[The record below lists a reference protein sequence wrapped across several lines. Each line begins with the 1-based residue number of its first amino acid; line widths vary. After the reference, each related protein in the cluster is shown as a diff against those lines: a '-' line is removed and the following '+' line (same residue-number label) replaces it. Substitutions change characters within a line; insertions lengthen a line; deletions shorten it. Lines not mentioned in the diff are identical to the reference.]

1 MQQLADAILKGGQN
15 LGHGILKVDHIL
27 NHQIDPS
34 LMQAIGQEMA
44 QRFRAAA
51 VDRILTCEVSG
62 IAPAVATGMA
72 LNVPVV
78 YARKHKPI
86 TMSGPVYLE
95 TAPSHTRGGEV
106 TLMVAAEFLHAG
118 EQVLVIDDFLAS
130 GLTTLAMLR
139 MVVSARSVVAGIGVV
154 VEKAFEGGRANLSSA
169 GFADIPVEAMAIIAS
184 MEQGRIVLADGDA

>member
-1 MQQLADAILKGGQN
+1 MQQLAQAIQGGGLN

-27 NHQIDPS
+27 NHQIDPG
-34 LMQAIGQEMA
+34 LMRAIGQEMA
-44 QRFRAAA
+44 RRFRSAS

-62 IAPAVATGMA
+62 IAPALATGLS

-139 MVVSARSVVAGIGVV
+139 MVVSAQATVAGVGVV
-154 VEKAFEGGRANLSSA
+154 IEKSFEQGRACLSSS
-169 GFADIPVEAMAIIAS
+169 GFGDVPVEALAVVTS
-184 MEQGRIVLADGDA
+184 MQDGRIVLAP

>member
-1 MQQLADAILKGGQN
+1 MQQLAQAIQDGGLN

-27 NHQIDPS
+27 NHQIDPG
-34 LMQAIGQEMA
+34 LMRAIGQELA
-44 QRFRAAA
+44 RRFRSTA

-62 IAPAVATGMA
+62 IAPALATGLS

-106 TLMVAAEFLHAG
+106 TLMVAAEFLRAG
-118 EQVLVIDDFLAS
+118 EHVLVIDDFLAS

-139 MVVSARSVVAGIGVV
+139 MVVSARATVAGVGVV
-154 VEKAFEGGRANLSSA
+154 IEKSFEQGRACLSSS
-169 GFADIPVEAMAIIAS
+169 GFGDVPVEALAVVTGM
-184 MEQGRIVLADGDA
+184 QDGRIVLAP

>member
-1 MQQLADAILKGGQN
+1 MHQLAEAIQDGGLN

-27 NHQIDPS
+27 NHQIDPG
-34 LMQAIGQEMA
+34 LMGAIGQEMA
-44 QRFRAAA
+44 RRFRSAS

-62 IAPAVATGMA
+62 IAPALATGLA

-118 EQVLVIDDFLAS
+118 EHVLVIDDFLAS

-139 MVVSARSVVAGIGVV
+139 MVVSAQASVAGVGVV
-154 VEKAFEGGRANLSSA
+154 IEKSFEQGRACLSSS
-169 GFADIPVEAMAIIAS
+169 GFGDVPVEALAVVTGM
-184 MEQGRIVLADGDA
+184 QDGRIVLAP

>member
-1 MQQLADAILKGGQN
+1 MQRLADAILNGGQN
-15 LGHGILKVDHIL
+15 LGHGILKIDHIL

-34 LMQAIGQEMA
+34 LMHAIGQELA

-118 EQVLVIDDFLAS
+118 EQVLIIDDFLAS
-130 GLTTLAMLR
+130 GLTTLA
-139 MVVSARSVVAGIGVV
+139 VAGIGVV
-154 VEKAFEGGRANLSSA
+154 VEKTFEQGRAHLSAA
-169 GFADIPVEAMAIIAS
+169 GFADIPVEALAVVTS
-184 MEQGRIVLADGDA
+184 MEHGQITLADGDA

>member
-1 MQQLADAILKGGQN
+1 MQQLAQAIQDGGLN

-27 NHQIDPS
+27 NHQIDPG
-34 LMQAIGQEMA
+34 LMRAIGQEMA
-44 QRFRAAA
+44 RRFRAAA

-62 IAPAVATGMA
+62 IAPALATGLA
-72 LNVPVV
+72 LNAPVV

-106 TLMVAAEFLHAG
+106 TLMVAAEFLRAG
-118 EQVLVIDDFLAS
+118 EHVLVIDDFLAS

-139 MVVSARSVVAGIGVV
+139 MVVSARATVAGVGVV
-154 VEKAFEGGRANLSSA
+154 IEKSFEQGRACLSSS
-169 GFADIPVEAMAIIAS
+169 GFGDVPVEALAVVTGMKD
-184 MEQGRIVLADGDA
+184 GRIVLAP

>member
-1 MQQLADAILKGGQN
+1 MQRLAEAIQGGGLN

-27 NHQIDPS
+27 NHQIDPG
-34 LMQAIGQEMA
+34 LMRAIGQEMA
-44 QRFRAAA
+44 RRFRSAP

-62 IAPAVATGMA
+62 IAPALATGLA
-72 LNVPVV
+72 LDVPVV

-118 EQVLVIDDFLAS
+118 EHVLVIDDFLAS

-139 MVVSARSVVAGIGVV
+139 MVVSAQASVAGVGVV
-154 VEKAFEGGRANLSSA
+154 IEKSFEQGRACLSSA
-169 GFADIPVEAMAIIAS
+169 GFREIPVEALAVVTS
-184 MEQGRIVLADGDA
+184 MQDGRIVLAP

>member
-1 MQQLADAILKGGQN
+1 MQQLAQAIQGGGLN

-27 NHQIDPS
+27 NHQIDPG
-34 LMQAIGQEMA
+34 LMRAIGQEMA
-44 QRFRAAA
+44 RRFRSAS

-62 IAPAVATGMA
+62 IAPALATGLS

-118 EQVLVIDDFLAS
+118 EHVLVIDDFLAS

-139 MVVSARSVVAGIGVV
+139 MVVSARATVAGVGVV
-154 VEKAFEGGRANLSSA
+154 IEKSFEQGRACLSSS
-169 GFADIPVEAMAIIAS
+169 GFADVPVEALAVITS
-184 MEQGRIVLADGDA
+184 MQDGQIVLADQQP

>member
-1 MQQLADAILKGGQN
+1 MQQLAQAIQDGGLN

-27 NHQIDPS
+27 NHQIDPG
-34 LMQAIGQEMA
+34 LMRAIGQEMA
-44 QRFRAAA
+44 RRFSAAA

-62 IAPAVATGMA
+62 IAPALATGLS

-106 TLMVAAEFLHAG
+106 TLMVAAEFLRAG
-118 EQVLVIDDFLAS
+118 EHVLVIDDFLAS

-139 MVVSARSVVAGIGVV
+139 MVVSARATVAGVGVV
-154 VEKAFEGGRANLSSA
+154 IEKSFEQGRACLSSS
-169 GFADIPVEAMAIIAS
+169 GFGDVPVEALAVVTGMND
-184 MEQGRIVLADGDA
+184 GRIVLAP